1 MKVYLLLVYDNYY
14 PAGDNV
20 KAVYSSEDK
29 IPDWHTLREAWHGWE
44 YIEIVEKELQ

>member
-1 MKVYLLLVYDNYY
+1 MKVYLLLVYDDYY

-29 IPDWHTLREAWHGWE
+29 IPDMHTLRELWHGWQN
-44 YIEIVEKELQ
+44 IEIVEKELQ